1 MSGAVPTVAVDGE
14 LQKLLDEALAR
25 HGVVG
30 ASLAVLRD
38 GKVAAAASGML
49 NVDSG
54 VRVRPESPFQIG
66 SISKLFTATLA
77 MQLVEEGRLD
87 LDAPVRRYLP
97 DFALADAAAA
107 SRITTRQLLNHS
119 SGMEGDFFP
128 QDDPWGA
135 SADSYVRKM
144 ALLPQ
149 LHDVGAY
156 MCYCNSGFVLAGRVI
171 EVLAGK
177 PWQQLVMER
186 ICTPLGMRQAFAD
199 PREAL
204 RYLSA
209 VGHMAD
215 PASPSRLSVSPL
227 TYLPLSMAAAGSV
240 LSMSAADLLR
250 FVAAHLR
257 GGVSEAGRRVLSEA
271 STAAMRASQM
281 RLPALRAGFD
291 RMGLGWF
298 IGKLADEEI
307 VGHDGACA
315 GQFAY
320 TLSVPRHD
328 FAYALL
334 TNSPSAAMADELRST
349 LLRPIGVTAQDPPPQ
364 PPPDWTPLRYVGTYE
379 NLAARLLI
387 AGRPGG
393 LALKIVPRQPGL
405 VQHQQAELVP
415 HSPDCFDIL
424 SDNPMLQGRV
434 TFVGET
440 DGRAQFAAVGV
451 RMARRVS

>member
-1 MSGAVPTVAVDGE
+1 MSGAVPTIAMDAD

-30 ASLAVLRD
+30 ASLAVWRD
-38 GKVAAAASGML
+38 GKITVSASGLL

-54 VRVRPESPFQIG
+54 IRVRPESPFQIG

-87 LDAPVRRYLP
+87 LDAPIRRYLP
-97 DFALADAAAA
+97 DFALADASVAA
-107 SRITTRQLLNHS
+107 RITMRQLLTHT

-128 QDDPWGA
+128 PDDAWGA
-135 SADSYVRKM
+135 SAASYVRKM

-177 PWQQLVMER
+177 PWPQLVMER
-186 ICTPLGMRQAFAD
+186 ICKPLDMRQAFAD

-204 RYLSA
+204 RYLTA
-209 VGHMAD
+209 VGHIAD
-215 PASPSRLSVSPL
+215 PTNPARLLVSPI
-227 TYLPLSMAAAGSV
+227 TYLPLSMAAAGSA
-240 LSMSAADLLR
+240 LSMSASDLLH

-257 GGVSEAGRRVLSEA
+257 NGLSESGRRVLSESSA
-271 STAAMRASQM
+271 AAMRTSQV
-281 RLPALRAGFD
+281 RLPALRTGFD

-298 IGKLADEEI
+298 MGKAAQQDI
-307 VGHDGACA
+307 AGHDGSCA
-315 GQFAY
+315 GQSAY
-320 TLSVPRHD
+320 MLCAPARG

-334 TNSPSAAMADELRST
+334 TNSLSVAMANELRST
-349 LLRPIGVTAQDPPPQ
+349 LLQAVDLA
-364 PPPDWTPLRYVGTYE
+364 PDEEVPHGAFDWHPLRHAGVYE

-387 AGRPGG
+387 TGRPGG
-393 LALKIVPRQPGL
+393 LALKVIPRQPG
-405 VQHQQAELVP
+405 VAQPQQADLVP
-415 HSPDCFDIL
+415 HSPDCFEIR
-424 SDNPMLQGRV
+424 SDDPTLHGRL

-440 DGRAQFAAVGV
+440 DGRSQFARVGV
-451 RMARRVS
+451 RMARRVP